1 MTAHTTAPP
10 ATRTGV
16 FSWALFDF
24 ANSGFTTVVSTFV
37 FAAYFTQAIA
47 PDAETGTALWGTA
60 TGIAGLLIALTSP
73 VTGAIADHT
82 GRRKPWLAGFT
93 LLCVV
98 ATAVLWF
105 AAPGEQSIPLA
116 LTAVVFGTVGFEV
129 GLVFYNAMLPS
140 LSPPGRL
147 GRISGLAWGLGY
159 AGGLVCLV
167 AALVGF
173 IQADPPPFGLN
184 TDDAEQVRAT
194 MVLTAGW
201 IVLFAWP
208 LFVFTPD
215 AAPTGLSMG
224 EAVKQGFAA
233 LSATLRQARRHANSF
248 RFLIA
253 RMIYIDGVNTMFAFG
268 GVYAAG
274 TFGMS
279 LEDIIVFGIAL
290 NVTAG
295 GGAAV
300 FGFIDDRLGSK
311 QTLTIS
317 LIALIVT
324 SVAVLLAQTVTQF
337 WIAALIMSIFFG
349 PVQAASRTFMARLAP
364 ADMRGEMFG
373 LYAVS
378 GKITSFAGPFAVGWV
393 TALVGSQRIGM
404 ATILIFL
411 IAGLVLL
418 RGVRE
423 PQGPNGI
430 SGGSG
435 AYR

>member
-1 MTAHTTAPP
+1 MNSGSTQP
-10 ATRTGV
+10 ATRRGV
-16 FSWALFDF
+16 LSWAVFDF

-47 PDAETGTALWGTA
+47 PDPETGTAQWGTA
-60 TGIAGLLIALTSP
+60 TGVAGLLIAVTSP

-98 ATAVLWF
+98 ATAALWF
-105 AAPGEQSIPLA
+105 AAPGAQSIPLA

-140 LSPPGRL
+140 LSPPARL
-147 GRISGLAWGLGY
+147 GRLSGLAWGLGY
-159 AGGLVCLV
+159 GGGLICLV
-167 AALVGF
+167 VALVGF

-184 TDDAEQVRAT
+184 TDNAEQVRAT
-194 MVLTAGW
+194 MLLTAGW
-201 IVLFAWP
+201 VVLFAWP

-215 AAPTGLSMG
+215 AAPTGLSM
-224 EAVKQGFAA
+224 ATAIRQGFAA
-233 LSATLRQARRHANSF
+233 LVATFKQAKHHANSF

-268 GVYAAG
+268 GIYAAG
-274 TFGMS
+274 TFGMT
-279 LEDIIVFGIAL
+279 LEDIILFGIAL

-295 GGAAV
+295 TGAAV

-317 LIALIVT
+317 LVALIVT
-324 SVAVLLAQTVTQF
+324 SVGVLTAQTVPQF
-337 WIAALIMSIFFG
+337 WIAALIMSVFFG

-393 TALVGSQRIGM
+393 TVLAGSQRIGM
-404 ATILIFL
+404 ATILFFL
-411 IAGLVLL
+411 VVGLVLL

-423 PQGPNGI
+423 P
-430 SGGSG
+430 
-435 AYR
+435 